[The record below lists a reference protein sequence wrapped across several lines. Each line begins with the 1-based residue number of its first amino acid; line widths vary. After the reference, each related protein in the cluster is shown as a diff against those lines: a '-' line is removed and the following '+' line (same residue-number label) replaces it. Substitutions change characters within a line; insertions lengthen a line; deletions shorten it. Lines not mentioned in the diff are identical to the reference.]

1 MMKKTKRILMT
12 LLTVFAVMGVSAQI
26 GVVDG
31 NVTYIVQEGSDKAEA
46 QAASSW
52 NGFTAVPVQIEGE
65 LTIKSEVKIG
75 DKFYQVYKIA
85 KYGFQNQTGITSVN
99 LNGVTVIGEGAFKG
113 CTNIQTADLS
123 NVTSIGSLAF
133 YECSNLATI
142 TLGNATR
149 GGNAFYGT
157 KISTL
162 NIAAGVTT
170 VPANVASGFTGTLTT
185 VNLASGTTAIGADAF
200 NGCSKLNAFSFNGIT
215 HIGDRAFNGCSSLTG
230 QLWLTLSTLGEE
242 AFAGTGYTSLSL
254 SGLSTLAKGV
264 FKGSKLEQAMIQN
277 LQVIGESAFES
288 CPLTT
293 FDFTTVVSIG
303 ASAFKGTSFYGS
315 DIKFSDNLTSVG
327 ASAFSGTD
335 AGKAYFKS
343 NPSIGEKAFRNSD
356 MLTLEI
362 SDATELNF
370 NNTNTYGKVIY
381 TRNITANKYAGVIL
395 PFVPKENANQVFYQ
409 LGDKSNADVV
419 EFNRVATADLEKNT
433 PYLFKNMGAEG
444 AVTFESNGAV
454 TIGGNTPK
462 EITGG
467 SWKANGVYSTQ
478 SNMVS
483 NGLLYSISGGDFTRY
498 DQNLTV
504 KPYRVY
510 WTAPAKL
517 PAIKFRAGDEDVTA
531 IDFAEIDGFESVPAT
546 YYDLT
551 GRRVLEPV
559 KGNLYIVNGKK
570 VVY

>member
-1 MMKKTKRILMT
+1 M
-12 LLTVFAVMGVSAQI
+12 
-26 GVVDG
+26 G
-31 NVTYIVQEGSDKAEA
+31 NVVLADEYTTINKVDYVVYDEAGKKAYAETSWYVSGRNIVYETIVGDLVIEPSVTINGTTYTVDKISK
-46 QAASSW
+46 Q
-52 NGFTAVPVQIEGE
+52 GFSG
-65 LTIKSEVKIG
+65 
-75 DKFYQVYKIA
+75 
-85 KYGFQNQTGITSVN
+85 QTQITSVL
-99 LNGVTVIGEGAFKG
+99 LNNVVIVEDEAFKE
-113 CTNIQTADLS
+113 CTSIQTADLS
-123 NVTSIGSLAF
+123 KVTSIGKLAF
-133 YECSNLATI
+133 YECSSLATI

-200 NGCSKLNAFSFNGIT
+200 NGCSKLKAFSFNGIT
-215 HIGDRAFNGCSSLTG
+215 SIGARAFYGCSSLTG

-254 SGLSTLAKGV
+254 SGISSLAKGV
-264 FKGSKLEQAMIQN
+264 FNGSGLKQAMIQD
-277 LQVIGESAFES
+277 LQVIGESAFED

-293 FDFTTVVSIG
+293 FDFATVVSIG

-315 DIKFSDNLTSVG
+315 DIKFSENLTSVG
-327 ASAFSGTD
+327 ANAFSGTD

-343 NPSIGEKAFRNSD
+343 NPSIGERAFRNSD
-356 MLTLEI
+356 MLILEI
-362 SDATELNF
+362 SDATELNLD
-370 NNTNTYGKVIY
+370 NTNTYGKVTY
-381 TRNITANKYAGVIL
+381 TRNSIDANKYAGVIL

-409 LGDKSNADVV
+409 LGDESNANVV
-419 EFNRVATADLEKNT
+419 EFNRVATADLEANT
-433 PYLFKNMGAEG
+433 PYLFKNMGAKG

-454 TIGGNTPK
+454 EIGGNTPE

-478 SNMVS
+478 SNMAS

-517 PAIKFRAGDEDVTA
+517 SAIKFRAGDEDVTA

-570 VVY
+570 MVY